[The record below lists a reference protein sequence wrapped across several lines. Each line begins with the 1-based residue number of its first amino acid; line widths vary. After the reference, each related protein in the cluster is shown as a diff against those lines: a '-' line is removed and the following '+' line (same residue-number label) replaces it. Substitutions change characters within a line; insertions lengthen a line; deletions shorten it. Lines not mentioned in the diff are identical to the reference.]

1 VFHLL
6 NNTVTPATI
15 NHMSSG
21 TAEDW
26 AHTNHKVF
34 ALWLG
39 FRLPREQSTWR
50 TMAGDTVGDAQL
62 AWAPNQPYGNL
73 PCAVL
78 TWDSSNT
85 LNDAYNASWPNE
97 NVAWE
102 ASTCVIGRD
111 DFTGWQMPALCKLP
125 AGGVNTPNG
134 KLGLF
139 VRSPAYL
146 IPMKHS

>member
-1 VFHLL
+1 
-6 NNTVTPATI
+6 
-15 NHMSSG
+15 M
-21 TAEDW
+21 
-26 AHTNHKVF
+26 
-34 ALWLG
+34 
-39 FRLPREQSTWR
+39 EQSTWR
-50 TMAGDTVGDAQL
+50 TTAGDTVGDAQL

-125 AGGVNTPNG
+125 AGGVNTPKVG
-134 KLGLF
+134 SLCQEPCLF
-139 VRSPAYL
+139 DTHETFMTRLDRDRPSAV
-146 IPMKHS
+146 